1 METKLQHKRLEKGY
15 TQKEIAEWTKI
26 PLQTIQK
33 LEIGHNKIDSIRIKQ
48 MLALCRE
55 LECFPEDILE
65 DEENCYRF
73 LTMRIMQ

>member
-1 METKLQHKRLEKGY
+1 MRTKLQDRRLEKGY
-15 TQKEIAEWTKI
+15 TQKELSAWTLI
-26 PLQTIQK
+26 PLRTIQN
-33 LEIGHNKIDSIRIKQ
+33 LESGHNKIDSIRIKQ

>member
-1 METKLQHKRLEKGY
+1 MKTKLQHKREEKGY
-15 TQKEIAEWTKI
+15 TQKELSNWTTI
-26 PLQTIQK
+26 PLSTIQA

-48 MLALCRE
+48 LLALCRE

-73 LTMRIMQ
+73 LAMRIMQ